1 MNRRL
6 RALGWKHQI
15 ELRDGIAQV
24 YEAFRKYE
32 GAKV

>member
-1 MNRRL
+1 M
-6 RALGWKHQI
+6 AASSVWKHKI